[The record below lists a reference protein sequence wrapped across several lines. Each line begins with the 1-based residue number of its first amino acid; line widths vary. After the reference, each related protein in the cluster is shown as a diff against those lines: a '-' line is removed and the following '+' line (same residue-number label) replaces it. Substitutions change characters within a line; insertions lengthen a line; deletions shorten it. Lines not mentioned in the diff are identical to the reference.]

1 MTRIAVF
8 NRSKTEAPTDA
19 DQAANEAA
27 RLQAE
32 EIATGKGRATP
43 SRKEREAANRRPLV
57 PADRKVARSADRERL
72 RTERE
77 RQQAGLAAGDERY
90 LPVRDKGPQKK
101 FARDFVDARWS
112 VGEFL
117 VPVVVVL
124 LLVTFLPF
132 PTDIK
137 NQISSYVLI
146 VVWGFFLLTVIDCL
160 VMGGLLA
167 KRLREKY
174 GTAERGVR
182 WYASMRAIQ
191 LRPLRMP
198 KPQVKRGHSVS

>member
-1 MTRIAVF
+1 VF

-19 DQAANEAA
+19 DKAANEAA

-57 PADRKVARSADRERL
+57 PADRKVARTADRERL

-101 FARDFVDARWS
+101 YARDFVDARWS

-117 VPVVVVL
+117 VPIVVVL

-198 KPQVKRGHSVS
+198 KPQVKRGQSPA

>member
-1 MTRIAVF
+1 MF
-8 NRSKTEAPTDA
+8 NRSKSEAPTSTDSA
-19 DQAANEAA
+19 AANEAA

-32 EIATGKGRATP
+32 EIASGKGRATP

-57 PADRKVARSADRERL
+57 PADRKAARVADRDRA
-72 RTERE
+72 RVERE

-117 VPVVVVL
+117 VPIVVAL

-132 PTDIK
+132 PSDIK
-137 NQISSYVLI
+137 NTVSSYVLI
-146 VVWGFFLLTVIDCL
+146 VVWGFFLLTVVDCL
-160 VMGGLLA
+160 VMGGLLVR
-167 KRLREKY
+167 RLREKY

-198 KPQVKRGHSVS
+198 KPQIKRGQTPS

>member
-1 MTRIAVF
+1 VF
-8 NRSKTEAPTDA
+8 NRSKSEAPATA
-19 DQAANEAA
+19 DTAANEAA
-27 RLQAE
+27 RAQAE
-32 EIATGKGRATP
+32 AIATGKGRATP

-57 PADRKVARSADRERL
+57 PADRKAARVADRSRM

-90 LPVRDKGPQKK
+90 LPARDKGPQKK

-132 PTDIK
+132 PSDIK
-137 NQISSYVLI
+137 SSVSSYVLI
-146 VVWGFFLLTVIDCL
+146 VVWAFFLLTVIDCL

-167 KRLREKY
+167 RHLREKF
-174 GTAERGVR
+174 GDVERGVR

-198 KPQVKRGHSVS
+198 KPQVKRGQRPA